1 MLVDSLDYTFTDNT
15 STKLKSSMNLN
26 NRMIDSYLATQIM
39 NSSRYTPPSD
49 RITLPELETWWNKK
63 KQELL
68 KDFEK
73 IVEQKINDY
82 VNFNGERQDI
92 HFTNNQ

>member
-1 MLVDSLDYTFTDNT
+1 MISYSDFLKYTNPTNFNSFMD
-15 STKLKSSMNLN
+15 LKINS
-26 NRMIDSYLATQIM
+26 II
-39 NSSRYTPPSD
+39 NSSRSIPPPDSV
-49 RITLPELETWWNKK
+49 THLELEVWWNKK

-68 KDFEK
+68 KEFEK

-82 VNFNGERQDI
+82 VNFNRERQKI

>member
-1 MLVDSLDYTFTDNT
+1 MITYSDFLKYTN
-15 STKLKSSMNLN
+15 STNSKSSIDLN
-26 NRMIDSYLATQIM
+26 NNSIINSYLTGQVI
-39 NSSRYTPPSD
+39 NSSRCTPPPDSV
-49 RITLPELETWWNKK
+49 THLELEVWWNKK

-68 KDFEK
+68 KEFEK

-82 VNFNGERQDI
+82 VNFNRERQKI

>member
-1 MLVDSLDYTFTDNT
+1 MKMVTYADLLSNNIPTGSN
-15 STKLKSSMNLN
+15 SSMNLN
-26 NRMIDSYLATQIM
+26 NRMIDSYLAAQIM

-82 VNFNGERQDI
+82 VNFNGERQKI

>member
-1 MLVDSLDYTFTDNT
+1 MITYSDFLTDNT
-15 STKLKSSMNLN
+15 STKLKSSIDIN
-26 NRMIDSYLATQIM
+26 NNSIINSYLAAQVI
-39 NSSRYTPPSD
+39 NSSRCTPPPDSV
-49 RITLPELETWWNKK
+49 THLELEVWWNKK

-82 VNFNGERQDI
+82 VNFNRERQKI

>member
-1 MLVDSLDYTFTDNT
+1 MISHSDFLKYTN
-15 STKLKSSMNLN
+15 STNSKSSIDLN
-26 NRMIDSYLATQIM
+26 NRMIDSYLAAQIM

-82 VNFNGERQDI
+82 VNFNGERQKI